1 MRKIKKINGFL
12 VVKFNDREKREYEGT
27 ALGEYGVIDAEVY
40 TGNLDIDRGAME
52 YDDADTLEVAVELA
66 RGLESEE
73 DITDE
78 PPTYTAAVETNESY
92 TEEAVEPAALI
103 EGWTRRLATQV
114 KSKHHPDTD
123 PRTAAHELYGFK
135 MALHQIGF
143 LPESE
148 VITDPDT
155 FGAGRLDGPMPRNP
169 EELLAFVC
177 DERCK
182 NRAGHTQEELDAI
195 CAKCPLGQLYEDAE
209 AQDLRIRERSERALR
224 EHIEGVR
231 HAEDTVTALL
241 GGHEALAYLAALR
254 DGQIL
259 QENECEHYA
268 AQIAEAGAAWETV
281 LEGVSFEDLS
291 RLRHLLR
298 EVDEYTKGGGEL
310 FNGFQHETE
319 RIPAHRLEELHQL
332 GTALLGECPENDCTI
347 YRNVFRMAVD
357 VDGQMGKL
365 TGHARETMQREY
377 PRCGEIVCGVW
388 PHIVSEGHLVASTV
402 MAQGGASGGGNPFP
416 RVGTFAASEEFYHF
430 GAYTIYQGF
439 ASDIEAG
446 SKAAQ
451 GAKVYLRCSTS
462 TRCSTNAKGGAAE

>member
-114 KSKHHPDTD
+114 KSKHYPDTD
-123 PRTAAHELYGFK
+123 PRTATHELYGFK

-231 HAEDTVTALL
+231 HAEDTLTALL
-241 GGHEALAYLAALR
+241 GGHEALAYRTRLSMKGIISQWSGTRRGVLYALAALGYDR
-254 DGQIL
+254 SRIELFADQDAERWAEFIIFLNSSKPSGVTNLSVIDGQVRKVKEGSSKPAYGMETIGGLIIQSWL
-259 QENECEHYA
+259 QT
-268 AQIAEAGAAWETV
+268 G
-281 LEGVSFEDLS
+281 FS
-291 RLRHLLR
+291 R
-298 EVDEYTKGGGEL
+298 
-310 FNGFQHETE
+310 
-319 RIPAHRLEELHQL
+319 
-332 GTALLGECPENDCTI
+332 
-347 YRNVFRMAVD
+347 
-357 VDGQMGKL
+357 
-365 TGHARETMQREY
+365 Y

-416 RVGTFAASEEFYHF
+416 RAGTFAASEEFYHF

-462 TRCSTNAKGGAAE
+462 THCSTNAKGGAAE

>member
-114 KSKHHPDTD
+114 KSKHYPDTD

-209 AQDLRIRERSERALR
+209 AQGLRIRERSERALR

-231 HAEDTVTALL
+231 HAEDTLTALL
-241 GGHEALAYLAALR
+241 GGHEALAYDLCRRRA
-254 DGQIL
+254 DQ
-259 QENECEHYA
+259 
-268 AQIAEAGAAWETV
+268 AQRRRPPR
-281 LEGVSFEDLS
+281 S
-291 RLRHLLR
+291 RQ
-298 EVDEYTKGGGEL
+298 K
-310 FNGFQHETE
+310 
-319 RIPAHRLEELHQL
+319 HR
-332 GTALLGECPENDCTI
+332 
-347 YRNVFRMAVD
+347 
-357 VDGQMGKL
+357 
-365 TGHARETMQREY
+365 GH
-377 PRCGEIVCGVW
+377 
-388 PHIVSEGHLVASTV
+388 
-402 MAQGGASGGGNPFP
+402 
-416 RVGTFAASEEFYHF
+416 
-430 GAYTIYQGF
+430 
-439 ASDIEAG
+439 
-446 SKAAQ
+446 
-451 GAKVYLRCSTS
+451 
-462 TRCSTNAKGGAAE
+462 

>member
-92 TEEAVEPAALI
+92 TEEAVEPTALI

-114 KSKHHPDTD
+114 KSKHYPDTD

-209 AQDLRIRERSERALR
+209 AQDLRIRERSERALQ

-231 HAEDTVTALL
+231 RAEDTVTALL
-241 GGHEALAYLAALR
+241 GGHEALAYRETGKESMKMLTQGEVNTVARVLQNMKDSVSRSVRDKRTDTGGDIRTTAQRRKIYALCEALGWNDDPRRIQGFVKRVAHVDRIEWLNIHLHRQPHGRQALGDPREVLDGHEQHRPRNLAEVHRRTHRL
-254 DGQIL
+254 L
-259 QENECEHYA
+259 QRPEQHQER
-268 AQIAEAGAAWETV
+268 
-281 LEGVSFEDLS
+281 
-291 RLRHLLR
+291 RLRRGHVVLRVRQTDRVHLCKR
-298 EVDEYTKGGGEL
+298 HQV
-310 FNGFQHETE
+310 
-319 RIPAHRLEELHQL
+319 RLQ
-332 GTALLGECPENDCTI
+332 
-347 YRNVFRMAVD
+347 
-357 VDGQMGKL
+357 
-365 TGHARETMQREY
+365 
-377 PRCGEIVCGVW
+377 
-388 PHIVSEGHLVASTV
+388 
-402 MAQGGASGGGNPFP
+402 
-416 RVGTFAASEEFYHF
+416 
-430 GAYTIYQGF
+430 
-439 ASDIEAG
+439 
-446 SKAAQ
+446 
-451 GAKVYLRCSTS
+451 
-462 TRCSTNAKGGAAE
+462 

>member
-92 TEEAVEPAALI
+92 TEETVEPAALI

-114 KSKHHPDTD
+114 KSKHYPDTD

-155 FGAGRLDGPMPRNP
+155 FGVGRLDGPMPRNP

-209 AQDLRIRERSERALR
+209 AQDLRIRERSERVLR
-224 EHIEGVR
+224 EHIESIR
-231 HAEDTVTALL
+231 RAEDTLTALL

-268 AQIAEAGAAWETV
+268 AQIAEAGTAWETV
-281 LEGVSFEDLS
+281 PEGVSFEDLS

-298 EVDEYTKGGGEL
+298 EVDEYTKDGGEL

-377 PRCGEIVCGVW
+377 ERLLRELNRLYTMNHAVKKYR
-388 PHIVSEGHLVASTV
+388 E
-402 MAQGGASGGGNPFP
+402 AQHD
-416 RVGTFAASEEFYHF
+416 RT
-430 GAYTIYQGF
+430 
-439 ASDIEAG
+439 
-446 SKAAQ
+446 
-451 GAKVYLRCSTS
+451 
-462 TRCSTNAKGGAAE
+462 

>member
-114 KSKHHPDTD
+114 KSKHYPDTD

-148 VITDPDT
+148 VITDPGTPSARDGWT
-155 FGAGRLDGPMPRNP
+155 ALCRATPKSCWRSCATNGA
-169 EELLAFVC
+169 
-177 DERCK
+177 K

-231 HAEDTVTALL
+231 HAEDTLTALL
-241 GGHEALAYLAALR
+241 GGHEGAGLP
-254 DGQIL
+254 
-259 QENECEHYA
+259 C
-268 AQIAEAGAAWETV
+268 GAAGRTDPAGERV
-281 LEGVSFEDLS
+281 RALCGADRRGGRSVGDGAGG
-291 RLRHLLR
+291 R
-298 EVDEYTKGGGEL
+298 EL
-310 FNGFQHETE
+310 
-319 RIPAHRLEELHQL
+319 
-332 GTALLGECPENDCTI
+332 
-347 YRNVFRMAVD
+347 
-357 VDGQMGKL
+357 
-365 TGHARETMQREY
+365 
-377 PRCGEIVCGVW
+377 
-388 PHIVSEGHLVASTV
+388 
-402 MAQGGASGGGNPFP
+402 
-416 RVGTFAASEEFYHF
+416 
-430 GAYTIYQGF
+430 
-439 ASDIEAG
+439 
-446 SKAAQ
+446 
-451 GAKVYLRCSTS
+451 
-462 TRCSTNAKGGAAE
+462 

>member
-92 TEEAVEPAALI
+92 TEEAVEPTALI

-209 AQDLRIRERSERALR
+209 AQDLRIRERSERALQ

-231 HAEDTVTALL
+231 RAEDTVTALL

-268 AQIAEAGAAWETV
+268 AQIADIISAPCPPT
-281 LEGVSFEDLS
+281 
-291 RLRHLLR
+291 
-298 EVDEYTKGGGEL
+298 
-310 FNGFQHETE
+310 
-319 RIPAHRLEELHQL
+319 IPAH
-332 GTALLGECPENDCTI
+332 C
-347 YRNVFRMAVD
+347 
-357 VDGQMGKL
+357 DGVSCRACWLAWL
-365 TGHARETMQREY
+365 TGEPLKGKEPPDKRTAPDDAPAYYHPPVKAIRE
-377 PRCGEIVCGVW
+377 
-388 PHIVSEGHLVASTV
+388 
-402 MAQGGASGGGNPFP
+402 
-416 RVGTFAASEEFYHF
+416 
-430 GAYTIYQGF
+430 
-439 ASDIEAG
+439 
-446 SKAAQ
+446 
-451 GAKVYLRCSTS
+451 
-462 TRCSTNAKGGAAE
+462 AAERIREGRMEYVAEALTRPSAPEEPRQP

>member
-114 KSKHHPDTD
+114 KSKHYPDTD

-231 HAEDTVTALL
+231 HAEDTLTALL

-291 RLRHLLR
+291 RLRHLPR
-298 EVDEYTKGGGEL
+298 EVDEHTKDGGEL

-332 GTALLGECPENDCTI
+332 GRRSMTGLELLKAPEATAGEIADIISAPCPPTI
-347 YRNVFRMAVD
+347 PAHC
-357 VDGQMGKL
+357 DGVSCRECWLTWL
-365 TGHARETMQREY
+365 TGEPPEEKGPSDEQTAPCGGCPLQGKKRELIQLGRLLKEVGEY
-377 PRCGEIVCGVW
+377 VNSSPSR
-388 PHIVSEGHLVASTV
+388 
-402 MAQGGASGGGNPFP
+402 
-416 RVGTFAASEEFYHF
+416 
-430 GAYTIYQGF
+430 
-439 ASDIEAG
+439 
-446 SKAAQ
+446 
-451 GAKVYLRCSTS
+451 TS
-462 TRCSTNAKGGAAE
+462 QSR

>member
-92 TEEAVEPAALI
+92 TEEAVEPTALI

-114 KSKHHPDTD
+114 KSKHYPDTD

-209 AQDLRIRERSERALR
+209 AQDLRIRERSERALQ

-231 HAEDTVTALL
+231 RAEDTVTALL
-241 GGHEALAYLAALR
+241 GGHEALAYAHGLTLAGDAPAAAMNKSLQRVQGALDR
-254 DGQIL
+254 EPEKKIDLGGGKKDKDESSDEGGSGKGKQVIIHKLLVPADLKKIKDLQQLLALL
-259 QENECEHYA
+259 QEVEDYA
-268 AQIAEAGAAWETV
+268 AANEDGEPGDDEDAA
-281 LEGVSFEDLS
+281 
-291 RLRHLLR
+291 
-298 EVDEYTKGGGEL
+298 
-310 FNGFQHETE
+310 
-319 RIPAHRLEELHQL
+319 PAP
-332 GTALLGECPENDCTI
+332 A
-347 YRNVFRMAVD
+347 
-357 VDGQMGKL
+357 
-365 TGHARETMQREY
+365 
-377 PRCGEIVCGVW
+377 
-388 PHIVSEGHLVASTV
+388 
-402 MAQGGASGGGNPFP
+402 
-416 RVGTFAASEEFYHF
+416 
-430 GAYTIYQGF
+430 
-439 ASDIEAG
+439 
-446 SKAAQ
+446 
-451 GAKVYLRCSTS
+451 
-462 TRCSTNAKGGAAE
+462 

>member
-73 DITDE
+73 DITGE
-78 PPTYTAAVETNESY
+78 PPTY
-92 TEEAVEPAALI
+92 
-103 EGWTRRLATQV
+103 
-114 KSKHHPDTD
+114 
-123 PRTAAHELYGFK
+123 TAAHELYGFK
-135 MALHQIGF
+135 IALHQIGF

-155 FGAGRLDGPMPRNP
+155 FGTGRLDGPMPRNP

-182 NRAGHTQEELDAI
+182 NRAGHTQEEMDAI

-209 AQDLRIRERSERALR
+209 AQDLRIRERSERVLR
-224 EHIEGVR
+224 EHIEVMR
-231 HAEDTVTALL
+231 YVEDAATVLL
-241 GGHEALAYLAALR
+241 GRNEARAYLAALR

-268 AQIAEAGAAWETV
+268 AQIAEVGA
-281 LEGVSFEDLS
+281 D
-291 RLRHLLR
+291 RLALKLPADFKIESVQHLRQLLQ
-298 EVDEYTKGGGEL
+298 EVDDDAKNSGEP
-310 FNGFQHETE
+310 FNGFRHETE

-365 TGHARETMQREY
+365 TGHAREMMQREY
-377 PRCGEIVCGVW
+377 ERLLRELN
-388 PHIVSEGHLVASTV
+388 HLYTMNHAVKKYRE
-402 MAQGGASGGGNPFP
+402 AQND
-416 RVGTFAASEEFYHF
+416 RT
-430 GAYTIYQGF
+430 
-439 ASDIEAG
+439 
-446 SKAAQ
+446 
-451 GAKVYLRCSTS
+451 
-462 TRCSTNAKGGAAE
+462 

>member
-92 TEEAVEPAALI
+92 TEETVEPAALI

-114 KSKHHPDTD
+114 KSKHYPDTD
-123 PRTAAHELYGFK
+123 PRTAVHELYGFK

-155 FGAGRLDGPMPRNP
+155 FGAGRLDGPMPRSP

-241 GGHEALAYLAALR
+241 GGHEALAY
-254 DGQIL
+254 DQ
-259 QENECEHYA
+259 
-268 AQIAEAGAAWETV
+268 
-281 LEGVSFEDLS
+281 
-291 RLRHLLR
+291 
-298 EVDEYTKGGGEL
+298 
-310 FNGFQHETE
+310 
-319 RIPAHRLEELHQL
+319 
-332 GTALLGECPENDCTI
+332 
-347 YRNVFRMAVD
+347 
-357 VDGQMGKL
+357 
-365 TGHARETMQREY
+365 
-377 PRCGEIVCGVW
+377 
-388 PHIVSEGHLVASTV
+388 
-402 MAQGGASGGGNPFP
+402 
-416 RVGTFAASEEFYHF
+416 
-430 GAYTIYQGF
+430 
-439 ASDIEAG
+439 
-446 SKAAQ
+446 
-451 GAKVYLRCSTS
+451 
-462 TRCSTNAKGGAAE
+462 

>member
-114 KSKHHPDTD
+114 KSKHYPDTD

-231 HAEDTVTALL
+231 RAEDTVTALL

-259 QENECEHYA
+259 QENECENYV

-281 LEGVSFEDLS
+281 LEGVSLKTS
-291 RLRHLLR
+291 
-298 EVDEYTKGGGEL
+298 
-310 FNGFQHETE
+310 
-319 RIPAHRLEELHQL
+319 PSC
-332 GTALLGECPENDCTI
+332 GTCCGRWTNT
-347 YRNVFRMAVD
+347 
-357 VDGQMGKL
+357 
-365 TGHARETMQREY
+365 
-377 PRCGEIVCGVW
+377 PR
-388 PHIVSEGHLVASTV
+388 T
-402 MAQGGASGGGNPFP
+402 
-416 RVGTFAASEEFYHF
+416 AASCS
-430 GAYTIYQGF
+430 T
-439 ASDIEAG
+439 ASSTGQSASRRIGWRSSTSSGRRFSA
-446 SKAAQ
+446 SARRTTARST
-451 GAKVYLRCSTS
+451 ATCSAWRSTS
-462 TRCSTNAKGGAAE
+462 TGRWAS

>member
-1 MRKIKKINGFL
+1 MRKIKKINDFL

-114 KSKHHPDTD
+114 KSKHYPDTD

-224 EHIEGVR
+224 
-231 HAEDTVTALL
+231 
-241 GGHEALAYLAALR
+241 

-291 RLRHLLR
+291 RLRHLPR
-298 EVDEYTKGGGEL
+298 EVDEHTKDGGEL

-377 PRCGEIVCGVW
+377 DRLLRELNRLYTMNHAVKRYR
-388 PHIVSEGHLVASTV
+388 E
-402 MAQGGASGGGNPFP
+402 AQHD
-416 RVGTFAASEEFYHF
+416 RT
-430 GAYTIYQGF
+430 
-439 ASDIEAG
+439 
-446 SKAAQ
+446 
-451 GAKVYLRCSTS
+451 
-462 TRCSTNAKGGAAE
+462 

>member
-114 KSKHHPDTD
+114 KSKHYPDTD

-209 AQDLRIRERSERALR
+209 AQDLRIRERSERALQ

-231 HAEDTVTALL
+231 RAEDTVTALL

-365 TGHARETMQREY
+365 TGHARKTMQREY
-377 PRCGEIVCGVW
+377 DRLLRELNRLYTMNHAVKKYR
-388 PHIVSEGHLVASTV
+388 E
-402 MAQGGASGGGNPFP
+402 AQHD
-416 RVGTFAASEEFYHF
+416 RT
-430 GAYTIYQGF
+430 
-439 ASDIEAG
+439 
-446 SKAAQ
+446 
-451 GAKVYLRCSTS
+451 
-462 TRCSTNAKGGAAE
+462 